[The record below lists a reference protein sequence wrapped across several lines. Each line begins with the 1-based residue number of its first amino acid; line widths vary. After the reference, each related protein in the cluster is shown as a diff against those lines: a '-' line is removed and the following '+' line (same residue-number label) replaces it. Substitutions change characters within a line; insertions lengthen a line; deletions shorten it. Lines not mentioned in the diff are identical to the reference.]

1 MSGRALIIGG
11 SVGGL
16 FAATL
21 LRTIGW
27 ETLVFER
34 TNGNLADR
42 GTGIG
47 TRDEMF
53 AVMRRSGI
61 AVHASIGIAV
71 GSRICLD
78 CDGSIAHELPIPAVT
93 SSWARIYRRL
103 RDALPAEG
111 YRAGMPLA
119 RIEQEAD
126 AVTAI
131 LADGTRVRGD
141 LLIGADGL
149 HSTVRR
155 SRAALC
161 RLRRL
166 ARRSRRARPAARAS
180 GHDPASHGLLL
191 LGKRP
196 DALDSDAGRRRWGP
210 CLSLRLVPAG

>member
-78 CDGSIAHELPIPAVT
+78 CDGTIAHELPITVT

-103 RDALPAEG
+103 RDARRRELSRHAARAP
-111 YRAGMPLA
+111 RAG
-119 RIEQEAD
+119 RGRRHRRFAD
-126 AVTAI
+126 R
-131 LADGTRVRGD
+131 LRVRGD
-141 LLIGADGL
+141 L
-149 HSTVRR
+149 
-155 SRAALC
+155 
-161 RLRRL
+161 
-166 ARRSRRARPAARAS
+166 
-180 GHDPASHGLLL
+180 
-191 LGKRP
+191 
-196 DALDSDAGRRRWGP
+196 
-210 CLSLRLVPAG
+210 